1 MTTTYIKNQPQVMG
15 IINITPDSFFKDSRC
30 ESKEA
35 ILSKIERFIEE
46 GASIF
51 DIGACSTRPGSA
63 PVDEEEELS
72 RMRNALMVIRNAHP
86 DICLSIDT
94 FRASVARMSVEEFGA
109 QIINDVY
116 GSDPKMAETV
126 AELDCSY
133 VFTHP
138 HEVDSSTP
146 DELIR
151 KIFAFFADGT
161 KALREKGV
169 QKIIIDPG
177 FGFGKTMDQ
186 NFALLSSQLEL
197 KALGYPLL
205 VGISRKRMIW
215 QTLDI
220 TPDEALNGTTV
231 LNTLSLIGGADIL
244 RVHDVKEAKQ
254 CIDLY
259 TRYYNN
265 KVQK

>member
-1 MTTTYIKNQPQVMG
+1 MNYNKNIPQVMG

-30 ESKEA
+30 ETNEA
-35 ILSKIERFIEE
+35 ILSKIEQFIKE
-46 GASIF
+46 GATIF

-63 PVDEEEELS
+63 PVDEKEEIS
-72 RMRNALMVIRNAHP
+72 RMRKALGTIRSAYP

-133 VFTHP
+133 VFTHSL
-138 HEVDSSTP
+138 EVDSSSSE
-146 DELIR
+146 ELIR
-151 KIFAFFADGT
+151 KIFAFFAEGI
-161 KALREKGV
+161 KALQEKGAR
-169 QKIIIDPG
+169 KIIIDPG

-186 NFALLSSQLEL
+186 NFALLSLQQEL
-197 KALGYPLL
+197 KSLGYPLL

-220 TPDEALNGTTV
+220 TPEEALNGTTV
-231 LNTLSLIGGADIL
+231 LNTLSLIAGADIL

-254 CIDLY
+254 CVNLY
-259 TRYYNN
+259 MRYYNN
-265 KVQK
+265 KVQND

>member
-1 MTTTYIKNQPQVMG
+1 
-15 IINITPDSFFKDSRC
+15 
-30 ESKEA
+30 
-35 ILSKIERFIEE
+35 
-46 GASIF
+46 
-51 DIGACSTRPGSA
+51 
-63 PVDEEEELS
+63 
-72 RMRNALMVIRNAHP
+72 
-86 DICLSIDT
+86 
-94 FRASVARMSVEEFGA
+94 
-109 QIINDVY
+109 
-116 GSDPKMAETV
+116 
-126 AELDCSY
+126 
-133 VFTHP
+133 
-138 HEVDSSTP
+138 
-146 DELIR
+146 
-151 KIFAFFADGT
+151 
-161 KALREKGV
+161 
-169 QKIIIDPG
+169 
-177 FGFGKTMDQ
+177 MDQ

-265 KVQK
+265 KEQK